1 MSAGTPLKERLAQE
15 IDKLPEDRL
24 QEVLNF
30 VRYLLSREQMA
41 WEKEPEM
48 DLDPA
53 KDPILSFIGG
63 VSLGTLAKD
72 IDSELYGE

>member
-1 MSAGTPLKERLAQE
+1 MSAGTTLKERLVQE

-30 VRYLLSREQMA
+30 VRYLLSREQMV
-41 WEKEPEM
+41 WKKGPEM
-48 DLDPA
+48 DLDPT
-53 KDPILSFIGG
+53 KDPILSFMGG